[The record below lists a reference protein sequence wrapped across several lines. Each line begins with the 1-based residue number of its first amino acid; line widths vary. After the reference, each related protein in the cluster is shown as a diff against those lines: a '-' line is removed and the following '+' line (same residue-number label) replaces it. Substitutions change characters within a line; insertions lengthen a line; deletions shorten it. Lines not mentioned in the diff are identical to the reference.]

1 MKWEREREEEKG
13 KQGVGV
19 RGSWKRGRKVKL
31 EEGGG
36 VIDRV
41 KWGKEEGKGGL
52 GRVQYTGTHYT

>member
-1 MKWEREREEEKG
+1 M
-13 KQGVGV
+13 

-36 VIDRV
+36 VIDGV

-52 GRVQYTGTHYT
+52 GRVQYTGTHYSIAL